1 MKRERE
7 YHKVQMLT
15 TVAMPTPYISASL
28 SHTAYINNVVS
39 LVRLLSEGTA
49 WKDNTRNIS
58 TVMQKIMV
66 LQILKSKLKSIVIIQ
81 RMLSALH
88 IM

>member
-28 SHTAYINNVVS
+28 SHTAYINNVS

-49 WKDNTRNIS
+49 WKDKTRNIL
-58 TVMQKIMV
+58 TLMQKIMV

-81 RMLSALH
+81 RMSSALY
-88 IM
+88 IL

>member
-15 TVAMPTPYISASL
+15 TVAMPTPNISASL
-28 SHTAYINNVVS
+28 SHTAYINNVS

-49 WKDNTRNIS
+49 WKDKTRNIS
-58 TVMQKIMV
+58 TLMQKIMV

-81 RMLSALH
+81 RMLSALY
-88 IM
+88 IL

>member
-28 SHTAYINNVVS
+28 SHTAYINIVS

-49 WKDNTRNIS
+49 WKDKTRNIL

-66 LQILKSKLKSIVIIQ
+66 LQIFKSKLESIVIIQ
-81 RMLSALH
+81 RMLSAFYVL
-88 IM
+88 

>member
-28 SHTAYINNVVS
+28 SHTAYINIVS

-49 WKDNTRNIS
+49 WKDKTRNIL

-66 LQILKSKLKSIVIIQ
+66 LQIFKSKLKSIVIIQ
-81 RMLSALH
+81 RMLSAFYVL
-88 IM
+88 

>member
-28 SHTAYINNVVS
+28 SHTAYINNVS

-49 WKDNTRNIS
+49 WKDKTRNIL
-58 TVMQKIMV
+58 TLMQKIMV

-81 RMLSALH
+81 RMSCALY
-88 IM
+88 IL

>member
-28 SHTAYINNVVS
+28 SHTAYINNVS

-49 WKDNTRNIS
+49 WKDKTRNIL
-58 TVMQKIMV
+58 TLMQKIMV
-66 LQILKSKLKSIVIIQ
+66 LQIFKSKLKSIVIIQ
-81 RMLSALH
+81 RMLSALY
-88 IM
+88 IL

>member
-28 SHTAYINNVVS
+28 SHTAYINNVS

-49 WKDNTRNIS
+49 WQDKTRNIL
-58 TVMQKIMV
+58 TLMQKIMV
-66 LQILKSKLKSIVIIQ
+66 LQIFKSKLKSIVIIQ
-81 RMLSALH
+81 RMLSALY
-88 IM
+88 IL

>member
-28 SHTAYINNVVS
+28 SHTAYINNVS

-49 WKDNTRNIS
+49 WKDKTRNIL

-66 LQILKSKLKSIVIIQ
+66 LQIFKSKLKSIVIIQ
-81 RMLSALH
+81 RMLSALY
-88 IM
+88 IL

>member
-28 SHTAYINNVVS
+28 SHTAYINNVS

-49 WKDNTRNIS
+49 WKDKTRNIL
-58 TVMQKIMV
+58 TLMQKIMV
-66 LQILKSKLKSIVIIQ
+66 LQIFKSKLKSIVIIQ
-81 RMLSALH
+81 RMLSALS
-88 IM
+88 IL

>member
-28 SHTAYINNVVS
+28 SHTAYINNVS

-49 WKDNTRNIS
+49 WKDKTRNIL

-66 LQILKSKLKSIVIIQ
+66 LQIFKSKLKSIVIIQ
-81 RMLSALH
+81 RMLSAFYVL
-88 IM
+88 

>member
-28 SHTAYINNVVS
+28 SHTAYINIVS

-49 WKDNTRNIS
+49 WKDKTRNIL

-66 LQILKSKLKSIVIIQ
+66 LQIFKSKLKSIVIIQ
-81 RMLSALH
+81 RMLSAFYIL
-88 IM
+88 

>member
-28 SHTAYINNVVS
+28 SHTAYINNVS

-49 WKDNTRNIS
+49 WKDKTRNIL
-58 TVMQKIMV
+58 TLMQKIMV

-81 RMLSALH
+81 RMLSALY
-88 IM
+88 IL

>member
-7 YHKVQMLT
+7 YHKVQMLM

-28 SHTAYINNVVS
+28 SHTAYINNVS

-49 WKDNTRNIS
+49 WKDKTRNIL

-66 LQILKSKLKSIVIIQ
+66 LQIFKSKLKSIVIIQ
-81 RMLSALH
+81 RMLSAFYIL
-88 IM
+88 

>member
-28 SHTAYINNVVS
+28 SHTAYINIVS

-49 WKDNTRNIS
+49 WKDKTRNIL
-58 TVMQKIMV
+58 TLMQKIMV
-66 LQILKSKLKSIVIIQ
+66 LQIFKSKLKSIVIIQ
-81 RMLSALH
+81 RMLSALY
-88 IM
+88 IL

>member
-28 SHTAYINNVVS
+28 SHTAYINNVS

-49 WKDNTRNIS
+49 WKDQTRNIL

-66 LQILKSKLKSIVIIQ
+66 LQIFKSKLKSIVIIQ
-81 RMLSALH
+81 RMLSAFYVL
-88 IM
+88 